1 MSDVLEWPDDHP
13 RAKVLIRTRA
23 SILAAARR
31 LFLRDGFA
39 RTGMEGIAAEAG
51 IAIMTLYRHY
61 RTKDALFTAVM
72 IDACCGRSRDSQPPE
87 PTNVQEAR
95 SALHDLAC
103 SIIRLLLNPDQVA
116 IRRVVIAEGQRFP
129 DLGRAW
135 VENGQALGI
144 ADAEKIISVMIGSDT
159 PSMQPRALAETFI
172 ALLDRAPQL
181 VLVATLDPDQVD
193 VEVEARHAV
202 AVIESVIKATAESA

>member
-1 MSDVLEWPDDHP
+1 MHEGQS
-13 RAKVLIRTRA
+13 VLIDQ
-23 SILAAARR
+23 SILHSFGLGPDVPINRE
-31 LFLRDGFA
+31 LCLRMGLVVGA
-39 RTGMEGIAAEAG
+39 
-51 IAIMTLYRHY
+51 
-61 RTKDALFTAVM
+61 
-72 IDACCGRSRDSQPPE
+72 SPPE
-87 PTNVQEAR
+87 PANVQEAR

-103 SIIRLLLNPDQVA
+103 SIIRLLLNADQVA